1 MVLGADF
8 CDWEPIFGMG
18 KGFDKSG
25 FWERFTEGQNAP
37 TLDGEVAK
45 GNRPVCH
52 DTNSG
57 NVYKTLGITTVLNDI
72 HVSDDQAGGSRHD
85 A

>member
-1 MVLGADF
+1 MMQTMNTNSGGGLAECSPSISG
-8 CDWEPIFGMG
+8 G
-18 KGFDKSG
+18 GFRAAFPSRVGG

-57 NVYKTLGITTVLNDI
+57 NVYKTL
-72 HVSDDQAGGSRHD
+72 
-85 A
+85 